1 MHIFD
6 KFTAY
11 AEDSTEYVVI
21 QERRTHATLAKPD
34 GYVDTFSLEAT
45 GEVLSLH
52 SDNIKIFRINS
63 TDTLIAD
70 IR

>member
-11 AEDSTEYVVI
+11 AQNGTKYLVI
-21 QERRTHATLAKPD
+21 QERQPHATFALPD

-45 GEVLSLH
+45 GEVLERHPDSVELFL
-52 SDNIKIFRINS
+52 IKS
-63 TDTLIAD
+63 TNTLIAD

>member
-1 MHIFD
+1 MPIFD

-11 AEDSTEYVVI
+11 AEDSTGYVVI
-21 QERRTHATLAKPD
+21 QERRSHATLAKPD

-45 GEVLSLH
+45 GEVLARH
-52 SDNIKIFRINS
+52 SDNIKIFRIKS
-63 TDTLIAD
+63 TDTWIAD